1 MEIKLR
7 SFCAPEGLLVPEQDF
22 VVFFAHLLYVGGFR
36 EVLRAHSAAAAHRSG
51 LRVPAAGARGI
62 HVSPCRSGLCDLL
75 CEMASQ
81 PLLRQHQAK

>member
-1 MEIKLR
+1 M
-7 SFCAPEGLLVPEQDF
+7 LLKGCWYQSRILC
-22 VVFFAHLLYVGGFR
+22 FFFPICFMLGDLFQ

>member
-1 MEIKLR
+1 MLPKGCWYQSRILW
-7 SFCAPEGLLVPEQDF
+7 F
-22 VVFFAHLLYVGGFR
+22 FFAHLLYVGGFR

>member
-1 MEIKLR
+1 MLPKGCWYQSRILW
-7 SFCAPEGLLVPEQDF
+7 
-22 VVFFAHLLYVGGFR
+22 VFFAHLLYVGGFR

>member
-1 MEIKLR
+1 MLPKGCWYQSRILC
-7 SFCAPEGLLVPEQDF
+7 F
-22 VVFFAHLLYVGGFR
+22 FFAHLLYVGGFR
-36 EVLRAHSAAAAHRSG
+36 EVLLAHSAAAAHRSG